1 MSDIPET
8 PSKVSKPFKE
18 TYTFEE
24 RKTHSSD
31 IRVKYPDRLPI
42 VMQRSMNDKILGE
55 MDKVKYLVPG
65 DLTIIEF
72 MAILR
77 KRLSVNQS
85 TSIYLYNHDNKII
98 ISGTNS
104 IEHLYNKYK
113 NDDGFLY
120 IEYCGENVFG

>member
-1 MSDIPET
+1 MSDIPEKM
-8 PSKVSKPFKE
+8 SKGCKPFKE
-18 TYTFEE
+18 MYTLDE

-31 IRVKYPDRLPI
+31 IRVKYPERLPI
-42 VMQRSMNDKILGE
+42 VMQRSINDTILGE
-55 MDKVKYLVPG
+55 LDKIKYLVPG
-65 DLTIIEF
+65 ELTITQF

-77 KRLSVNQS
+77 KRLSVNHS
-85 TSIYLYNHDNKII
+85 TSIYLYNPDHKII
-98 ISGTNS
+98 ISGTNT

>member
-1 MSDIPET
+1 MSDI
-8 PSKVSKPFKE
+8 SKTTVNKPFKE

-31 IRVKYPDRLPI
+31 IRVKYPERLPI
-42 VMQRSMNDKILGE
+42 VMQRSMNDKILGD
-55 MDKVKYLVPG
+55 MDKIKYLVPG
-65 DLTIIEF
+65 EITITEF

-77 KRLSVNQS
+77 KRLNINQT
-85 TSIYLYNHDNKII
+85 TSIYLYNPDNKII
-98 ISGTNS
+98 LSGTNS
-104 IEHLYNKYK
+104 IEYLYNKYK